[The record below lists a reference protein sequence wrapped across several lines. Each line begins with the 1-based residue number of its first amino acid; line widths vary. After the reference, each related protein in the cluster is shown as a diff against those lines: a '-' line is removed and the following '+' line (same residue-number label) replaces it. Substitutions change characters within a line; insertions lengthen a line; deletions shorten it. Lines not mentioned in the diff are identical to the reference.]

1 MKYLLLCG
9 LISMLAQPLHG
20 QSLDTTDLPRV
31 TRLMQQMDSTHKAD
45 SLRRVAL
52 QAEIQALT
60 GSQQARHRDALM
72 AKLKAMVT
80 QDSLHQ
86 IKRRHQLQAMK
97 ASSHGA
103 PVAPF
108 GDTLFMV
115 YTRVGSF
122 GPEDRVKAISEKIVQ
137 LYEDFKFQP
146 DSLQVSISEMS
157 PEIVFHDQLI
167 MSINE
172 LEAMWYEEKP
182 VTLAIRYRDIIRQAI
197 RSEREEH
204 SLTSLLTRV
213 ASILLILLGIYVMI
227 RLINKLFK
235 RILVRL
241 ARLKGNAIRGI
252 RIKGYQ
258 LLDSARELKVIV
270 FLVNI
275 LRLFIIA
282 LTLYIA
288 LPLLFSVFPWTR
300 SIADKLIDW
309 ILSPVQAVLWGL
321 IHYLPNLF
329 AIAVILAVTHYVI
342 KFLGFIAGEIESQVL
357 NIQGFY
363 PDWAKPTFNIV
374 RFLLWV
380 FSFIVI
386 FPYLPGSDS
395 PVFRGVSVF
404 LGVIFSLGSS
414 SAISNAVA
422 GLVITYMRPF
432 KVGDRVK
439 IGDVSGDVVEK
450 SMLVTRIR
458 TIKNEEITIPN
469 STILTGHTI
478 NYTTSAQERGLILHS
493 TVTIG
498 YDAPWKQVHELLIA
512 AALKTTGIF
521 VDENHRPFVFQ
532 TSLDDFY
539 VAYQINL
546 HTQDSQQMTA
556 IYSSLHQ
563 NIQDA
568 FNEAGVEIMS
578 PHYRSAR
585 DGNRTTVPASYLPA
599 DYQAPTFKV
608 STDSTDASD
617 KKTQ

>member
-9 LISMLAQPLHG
+9 LISMHAQPLHG

>member
-1 MKYLLLCG
+1 MKYILLWG
-9 LISMLAQPLHG
+9 LISTLAQPLHG
-20 QSLDTTDLPRV
+20 QSTDSTNLPRAA
-31 TRLMQQMDSTHKAD
+31 RLMQQMDSTHKAD

-52 QAEIQALT
+52 QEEIRTLT
-60 GSQQARHRDALM
+60 GTPKARQRDALM
-72 AKLKAMVT
+72 AQLKVLVT
-80 QDSLHQ
+80 QDSLRQ
-86 IKRRHQLQAMK
+86 LKRRRQLQALK

-108 GDTLFMV
+108 GDTLFTV
-115 YTRVGSF
+115 YTPVGSF
-122 GPEDRVKAISEKIVQ
+122 SPDDRAKAISEKIVL

-157 PEIVFHDQLI
+157 PEIVFQDQLI
-167 MSINE
+167 MSVNE
-172 LEAMWYEEKP
+172 LEAMWYDKKP
-182 VTLAIRYRDIIRQAI
+182 VTLAVRYRDIIRQAV
-197 RSEREEH
+197 RHEREQH
-204 SLTSLLTRV
+204 SLSNLLTRM
-213 ASILLILLGIYVMI
+213 ASILLILLGIYVII

-235 RILVRL
+235 HILVRL
-241 ARLKGNAIRGI
+241 ARLKGNAIKGI

-270 FLVNI
+270 FLINVV
-275 LRLFIIA
+275 RLFIIA

-309 ILSPVQAVLWGL
+309 ILSPVQAVLYGL
-321 IHYLPNLF
+321 INYLPNLF

-342 KFLGFIAGEIESQVL
+342 KFLAFIAEEIENKVL
-357 NIQGFY
+357 TIPGFY

-374 RFLLWV
+374 RFLLWA

-478 NYTTSAQERGLILHS
+478 NYTTSAQDRGLILHT

-498 YDAPWKQVHELLIA
+498 YDAPWKQVHALLIA
-512 AALKTTGIF
+512 AAMKTTGIF

-546 HTQDSQQMTA
+546 HTQESQQMAA

-568 FNEAGVEIMS
+568 FNEAGMEIMS

-585 DGNRTTVPASYLPA
+585 DGNTTTVPSSYRSS
-599 DYQAPTFKV
+599 DYKAPTFKI
-608 STDSTDASD
+608 STDPSDASH
-617 KKTQ
+617 KKTE

>member
-1 MKYLLLCG
+1 
-9 LISMLAQPLHG
+9 MLAQPLHG
-20 QSLDTTDLPRV
+20 QSVDSTDLPRV
-31 TRLMQQMDSTHKAD
+31 ARLMQQMDSTHKAD

-122 GPEDRVKAISEKIVQ
+122 GPEERGRAISEKIVR

-167 MSINE
+167 MSVNE

-197 RSEREEH
+197 RGEREEH

-213 ASILLILLGIYVMI
+213 SSILLILLGIYAMI

-521 VDENHRPFVFQ
+521 VDQNHRPFVFQ

-539 VAYQINL
+539 IAYQINL
-546 HTQDSQQMTA
+546 HTQDSQQMAA

-563 NIQDA
+563 NIQDV

-585 DGNRTTVPASYLPA
+585 DGNMTTVPASYLPN
-599 DYQAPTFKV
+599 DYQAPTFKI